1 MDMDEAEE
9 EEDEEEDIY
18 FSNEDLM
25 KIREA
30 AVFLVHSILR
40 LLQTFPLKDRP
51 ETASNFT
58 QVIPFPYTQVVET
71 PQERE

>member
-1 MDMDEAEE
+1 MEMDEAEE
-9 EEDEEEDIY
+9 QDEEEEDIY

-30 AVFLVHSILR
+30 AVFLVHSLLR

-51 ETASNFT
+51 ETASSFT
-58 QVIPFPYTQVVET
+58 QVILVPTPPVLQTTQ
-71 PQERE
+71 QRE